1 MNKRQ
6 YKKLIKSYFLC
17 FGDSQKKK
25 YLCSVM
31 KLLKRNNI
39 SISFTVS
46 SNFAIPVSITGGKC
60 EFPLNTLPKIK
71 LPGIK
76 IPAIKDVR
84 TTGYGILASG
94 NWQDELM
101 NSLPVR
107 TLKDV
112 SFMRSIQTPVF
123 ISDNGE
129 AREKKTLWWWEHN

>member
-1 MNKRQ
+1 MNRRQ
-6 YKKLIKSYFLC
+6 YKKLIKNYFLC
-17 FGDSQKKK
+17 FGDFQKKK

-60 EFPLNTLPKIK
+60 EIPLNTLPKIK

-76 IPAIKDVR
+76 IPAIKDAR
-84 TTGYGILASG
+84 TAGYGILAGG
-94 NWQDELM
+94 NWQDELL
-101 NSLPVR
+101 NTLPVR
-107 TLKDV
+107 SLKEV

-129 AREKKTLWWWEHN
+129 IREKKPLWWWEHN